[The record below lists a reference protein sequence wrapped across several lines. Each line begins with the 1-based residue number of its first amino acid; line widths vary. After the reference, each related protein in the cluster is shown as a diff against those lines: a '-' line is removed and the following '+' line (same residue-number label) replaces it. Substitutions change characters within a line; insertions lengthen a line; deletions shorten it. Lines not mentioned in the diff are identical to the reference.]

1 MKTFRSRSGTL
12 AVLLGL
18 VLSLGACLQ
27 TAPPPA
33 DPYLGLMPAG
43 QQVKQAAQGFPIV
56 GTGKSVAVV
65 LSSSSDK
72 QMAFVENYVKQLKN
86 NPMYTYR
93 ADFDEVL
100 QPQFVLTSIVN
111 KFKERFARVESV
123 GDFRGVATRKVDYVA
138 LIDFAVQF
146 PREFNYY
153 YQYDIRVDL
162 LTPTFERI
170 GTLTGHGRLTYS
182 CIPIDCALAT
192 QLRAMKLAVG
202 QFDAAFDANIR

>member
-1 MKTFRSRSGTL
+1 MKTFRSRSGAL
-12 AVLLGL
+12 GVLLGIM
-18 VLSLGACLQ
+18 LSLSACLQ

-43 QQVKQAAQGFPIV
+43 RSVTQAAQRFPIV

-72 QMAFVENYVKQLKN
+72 QMAFVADFVKQLKN

-111 KFKERFARVESV
+111 KFKERFARVELV
-123 GDFRGVATRKVDYVA
+123 GDFRGVAAKKVDYVA

-153 YQYDIRVDL
+153 YQYDIRVDV

-170 GTLTGHGRLTYS
+170 GTLTGHGRQTYS
-182 CIPIDCALAT
+182 CIPIDCALAA
-192 QLRAMKLAVG
+192 QLRAMKMAVG
-202 QFDAAFDANIR
+202 QFDAAFDAAIR

>member
-1 MKTFRSRSGTL
+1 MKTFRSRSGAIGAL
-12 AVLLGL
+12 WGIM
-18 VLSLGACLQ
+18 LSLSACLQ

-43 QQVKQAAQGFPIV
+43 RQVTQAAQGFPIV
-56 GTGKSVAVV
+56 GTAKSVAVV

-72 QMAFVENYVKQLKN
+72 QMAFVADFVKQLKN
-86 NPMYTYR
+86 NPLYTYR

-100 QPQFVLTSIVN
+100 QPQFVLTSIVS

-123 GDFRGVATRKVDYVA
+123 GDFRGVKNVDYVA

-153 YQYDIRVDL
+153 YQYDIRVDI

-170 GTLTGHGRLTYS
+170 GTLTGHGRQTYS
-182 CIPIDCALAT
+182 CIPIDCALAA
-192 QLRAMKLAVG
+192 QLRAMKMAVG
-202 QFDAAFDANIR
+202 QFDAAFDAAIR